1 MTRYG
6 VGLHI
11 VGEIIELCHGVS
23 NEPPMN
29 LVTDDHYMDL
39 YGRCQL
45 MNNTF
50 HLAGMWII
58 YTATMKVFLE
68 SSVVCGLVHAVYCV

>member
-1 MTRYG
+1 
-6 VGLHI
+6 
-11 VGEIIELCHGVS
+11 
-23 NEPPMN
+23 MN

-39 YGRCQL
+39 YERCQL

-68 SSVVCGLVHAVYCV
+68 SSVVCGLVHAVYCVQCCCNFLYDYGNDLNTVT